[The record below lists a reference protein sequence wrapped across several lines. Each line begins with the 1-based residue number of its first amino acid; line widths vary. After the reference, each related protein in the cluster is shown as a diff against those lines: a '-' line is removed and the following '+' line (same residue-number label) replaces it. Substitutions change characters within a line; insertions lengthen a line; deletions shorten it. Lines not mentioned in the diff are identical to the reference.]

1 MNILISGG
9 SGLVGSHLS
18 QLLTEKGHHVAILS
32 RSAKSSSPYQT
43 FVWNPDKG
51 IFPVEALENTEVII
65 HLAGAGIADK
75 RWTSSYKE
83 EILKSR
89 TESANLIFRS
99 LKNNKHKVHTYIS
112 SSAVGYYG
120 DCGDAWI
127 DELRPPADDFMGNVC
142 DDWEKSA
149 IQFETL
155 GIRVARIRTGV
166 VLANGS
172 GALPVLALSVKLFAG
187 APLGSGQQYI
197 PWIHIEDL
205 SKMYLFAIDNK
216 SVHGAYNASA
226 PTPVTNKHFTQLLG
240 RVLHRPIWPIAVPG
254 FLLKL
259 LLGEKAVV
267 VLNGQRTTSEKIRL
281 AGFNFQFT
289 DAELALKNL
298 LDK

>member
-9 SGLVGSHLS
+9 SGLVGAHLS
-18 QLLTEKGHHVAILS
+18 KLLTEKGHQVAILS
-32 RSAKSSSPYQT
+32 RSAKSPSPYRS
-43 FVWNPDKG
+43 FVWNPEKG
-51 IFPVEALENTEVII
+51 IFPTEALENTEVII
-65 HLAGAGIADK
+65 HLAGAGIADH
-75 RWTSSYKE
+75 RWSPSYKE

-99 LKNNKHKVHTYIS
+99 LKNNKHRVHTFIS
-112 SSAVGYYG
+112 SSAVGFYG

-127 DELRPPADDFMGNVC
+127 DELRPPADDFMGKVC
-142 DDWEKSA
+142 EAWERSA

-172 GALPVLALSVKLFAG
+172 GALPVLARTVKLFAG
-187 APLGSGQQYI
+187 APLGNGQQYI
-197 PWIHIEDL
+197 PWIHINDL
-205 SKMYLFAIDNK
+205 SNIYLFAIDNK
-216 SVHGAYNASA
+216 TIHGAYNASA
-226 PTPVTNKHFTQLLG
+226 PSPVTNKHFTELLG

-259 LLGEKAVV
+259 ILGEKAVV

-281 AGFNFQFT
+281 AGFHFQFT
-289 DAELALKNL
+289 DAELALKDL